1 MTKLELI
8 AALADAPDDAEI
20 MIPDTEYGGASYV
33 MEVIPVEEYWDWP
46 YARPDNTYL
55 IIS

>member
-1 MTKLELI
+1 MTKLELL

-33 MEVIPVEEYWDWP
+33 MEVIPAEEYWDWP

-55 IIS
+55 IMS

>member
-20 MIPDTEYGGASYV
+20 MIPDTEYGGASSV
-33 MEVIPVEEYWDWP
+33 TEVIPAEAYWDWP

>member
-33 MEVIPVEEYWDWP
+33 MEVIPAEEYCDWP
-46 YARPDNTYL
+46 YDRPDNTYL
-55 IIS
+55 IMP